1 MCSSPCLWVMLQSQQ
16 YQPYH
21 IPINAYNHSPRHR
34 IILSKTELY
43 KSVLYM
49 RGSTICLCTLVWL
62 LDTFFCMVDGG
73 GKKWVSHLIGS
84 KRIKSPVIHS
94 RLECISM
101 NHWLYNVNICK
112 LYFWIHINSIELDM
126 YFSFNGK
133 IILTE
138 YSKFWKKIFNL
149 LPIYIS

>member
-1 MCSSPCLWVMLQSQQ
+1 MCSSPCQRVLLQSQQ

-101 NHWLYNVNICK
+101 NHWLHNEHKLQIVNEDLKSNNCWNRFI
-112 LYFWIHINSIELDM
+112 LIFHIL
-126 YFSFNGK
+126 
-133 IILTE
+133 
-138 YSKFWKKIFNL
+138 KKIVNL
-149 LPIYIS
+149 LSNYILF